1 MTNRGDRLPLAI
13 MNQER
18 WKQIDAILQ
27 RALDLAFPERAVY
40 LEQACAGDTD
50 LLRHI
55 ERLLHQYERA
65 GDGMETPADISS
77 APAETTEILT
87 DERDPM
93 LGRRIGSYQIEREIG
108 RGGMGAVYLAARAD
122 NAFQRRVAIK
132 VIKRG
137 MDTDYILR
145 RFRHERRILATLDH
159 PNIARLLDGGA
170 TESGQ
175 PYFVMEYI
183 EGEPLYPYC
192 DKRRLTVR
200 ERLRLFCDVC
210 TAVEYAHQNH
220 VIHRDIKPAN
230 ILVTSAGTTK
240 LFDFGIAKLLNPELA
255 PETAP
260 ITATAMQMMTVEYA
274 SPEQVAGL
282 YVTYLS
288 DVYSLG
294 VVLYELLTGHRPYRF
309 RNRLVHEMARV
320 VLEETPELPS
330 AALTR
335 TDNLTV
341 VDEHQKPFTV
351 EQVCELRNAT
361 LESLR
366 RQLSGSLDRIVIKA
380 LRREPRER
388 YQSAAALRE
397 DILRY
402 LDGRPVTAPVAYAPI
417 EGGQTMTIASLPA
430 PPANSIAVLP
440 LKFLQV
446 HSEGDTDERFL
457 GLGLTDALI
466 TRLSKVRSII
476 VRPTSSVLP
485 YGNQT
490 DPFAAGTELGVAY
503 ILDGNI
509 RRLGERLR
517 VTVQLLNVADHATNW
532 AEVFDE
538 RSVDVLEIEDSISE
552 KVATSLIPY
561 LTSDELQQ
569 LGKRGTNKPEA
580 YEAYL
585 RGRYHWN
592 TFTEEGFAKAIQ
604 AYEQA
609 IAIDPGFAQ
618 AYAGIAD
625 YYNWL
630 GVYGVLPAQ
639 QCFQNAL
646 QSATRAIELNEEL
659 SDAHAAL
666 AFALHGGNFAWQ
678 AAETHHRRALEL
690 NPHNAVAHVWY
701 SIQLGTQGEFEKAI
715 EHARRGIELDPL
727 TPFNQHNLGW
737 IYYFARRFEDSIRQ
751 YRRTIAAHPLYP
763 LGHYGLSWGLRYV
776 GQYEEAVRAAR
787 RSVELSHDSPFMLL
801 SLAQTLAAAG
811 RRNDA
816 EEVFRQVQ
824 KIIGENPVS
833 PYHLALLY
841 SFLGER
847 EKTLLTLQQASA
859 EQEAWQ
865 VWMGVEPAF
874 DSLRSDA
881 RFIEIMRRTENPL
894 AHKQVALQ
902 PKTHETAKTFAVLP
916 FKYYAVGAE
925 ENTDEKFLTIG
936 LTDALITR
944 LSKVR
949 SIIVR
954 PTSSVLRYND
964 TRVDPF
970 SAGRE
975 LGVGYLLDGNIR
987 RVGERLRVTVQLLN
1001 VADHATNWAQSF
1013 DEKLT
1018 DVLELEDSI
1027 SEKVANSLVPHLTS
1041 DEQQQLAK
1049 RGTNN
1054 AQAHEA
1060 YLRGRYHWYLLTEDS
1075 FAKAILNYNQA
1086 IALDPGYAA
1095 VHAAIAEYY
1104 SWLAIFGV
1112 MPPAECLAAAR
1123 DAGARAVRLD
1133 ETLAEAH
1140 AAFGFALLTH
1150 ESQWRVAKT
1159 HYQRAIELNP
1169 NYAIARVWY
1178 ADQLT
1183 MEGRFAE
1190 ADVEMRRARDLDPL
1204 NSFNAYLREWDL
1216 YQARRYEESIRQAK
1230 ELLSNDPA
1238 YGQAYFCLSWAL
1250 RRIGKFEEALD
1261 AAQKALAID
1270 GTMPLHKATLGAA
1283 YAEAGQVE
1291 AARRI
1296 LAELEELA
1304 TKRYIP
1310 AYHRAFVHLHLNEIE
1325 AALDLLEQSVTDG
1338 DPWIVWFGV
1347 EPQLDSLRG
1356 HPRFLELLRRT
1367 NNPAALTASPLHPSF

>member
-1 MTNRGDRLPLAI
+1 

-18 WKQIDAILQ
+18 WKQIDDIFQAVL
-27 RALDLAFPERAVY
+27 ALAPGERASY
-40 LEQACAGDTD
+40 LEQICAGDSE
-50 LLRHI
+50 LLRHVEKLI
-55 ERLLHQYERA
+55 THYEKA
-65 GDGMETPADISS
+65 DDVMETPANDRNATHTLIE
-77 APAETTEILT
+77 AID
-87 DERDPM
+87 DERDPL
-93 LGRRIGSYQIEREIG
+93 LGRQIGAYQIEREIG
-108 RGGMGAVYLAARAD
+108 RGGMGVVYLATRAD
-122 NAFQRRVAIK
+122 KAFHRRVAIK
-132 VIKRG
+132 IIKRG

-159 PNIARLLDGGA
+159 PNITRLLDGGA
-170 TESGQ
+170 TSSGQ

-183 EGEPLYPYC
+183 EGEPLYSYC
-192 DKRRLTVR
+192 DKRRLSVR
-200 ERLRLFCDVC
+200 ERLRLFCEVC

-230 ILVTSAGTTK
+230 ILVTNTGTPK

-260 ITATAMQMMTVEYA
+260 ITATAMQMMTLEYA
-274 SPEQVAGL
+274 SPEQVQGL

-309 RNRLVHEMARV
+309 RNRLLHEMARV
-320 VLEETPELPS
+320 ILEETPELPS
-330 AALTR
+330 AALSR
-335 TDNLTV
+335 TDNLMIVGENEKSAPT
-341 VDEHQKPFTV
+341 
-351 EQVCELRNAT
+351 EQVGELRNET
-361 LESLR
+361 LEGLR
-366 RQLSGSLDRIVIKA
+366 RQLSGGLDRIVIKA
-380 LRREPRER
+380 LRKETRER

-402 LDGRPVTAPVAYAPI
+402 LDGRPVSAPVTYAPV
-417 EGGQTMTIASLPA
+417 EGGQTMTISSLPA
-430 PPANSIAVLP
+430 PLANSIAVLP
-440 LKFLQV
+440 LKLLQIN
-446 HSEGDTDERFL
+446 SEGDTDERFL
-457 GLGLTDALI
+457 GVGLTDALI
-466 TRLSKVRSII
+466 TRLSKMRNLV
-476 VRPTSSVLP
+476 VRPTSSVLH
-485 YGNQT
+485 YGNHT

-509 RRLGERLR
+509 RRVGERIR
-517 VTVQLLNVADHATNW
+517 VTLQLLNVAEHSTNW

-552 KVATSLIPY
+552 KVITSLIPY
-561 LTSDELQQ
+561 LTGDERRQ

-609 IAIDPGFAQ
+609 IALDPTFAQ

-639 QCFQNAL
+639 ESFQNAI
-646 QSATRAIELNEEL
+646 QTATRAIELNEEL

-678 AAETHHRRALEL
+678 AAETHHLRALEL

-701 SIQLGTQGEFEKAI
+701 SIQLCTQGEFEKSV

-737 IYYFARRFEDSIRQ
+737 VYYFARRFEESIKQ

-763 LGHYGLSWGLRYV
+763 LAHYGLSWGLRYV
-776 GQYEEAVRAAR
+776 GQYDEAVRAAR

-801 SLAQTLAAAG
+801 TLAQTLAAAG
-811 RRNDA
+811 RRQEA
-816 EEVFRQVQ
+816 EEVFTN
-824 KIIGENPVS
+824 ILELTAGNPLS
-833 PYHLALLY
+833 PYHEALFY
-841 SFLGER
+841 SLLGER
-847 EKTLLTLQQASA
+847 EKALARLEIASA
-859 EQEAWQ
+859 KHEAWQ
-865 VWMGVEPAF
+865 VWMGVEPVF
-874 DSLRSDA
+874 DSLRNDS
-881 RFIEIMRRTENPL
+881 RFNEILRRTENPL
-894 AHKQVALQ
+894 ARRPASSQ
-902 PKTHETAKTFAVLP
+902 PKTNETAKTFAVLP

-925 ENTDEKFLTIG
+925 ESTDEKFLTIG

-949 SIIVR
+949 SMIVR
-954 PTSSVLRYND
+954 PTSSVLRFNN
-964 TRVDPF
+964 TKIDPF
-970 SAGRE
+970 AAGKE
-975 LGVGYLLDGNIR
+975 LGVAYILDGNIR
-987 RVGERLRVTVQLLN
+987 RVGERIRVTVQLLN
-1001 VADHATNWAQSF
+1001 VADLSTNWAQSF

-1049 RGTNN
+1049 RGTDNG
-1054 AQAHEA
+1054 QAHEA

-1075 FAKAILNYNQA
+1075 FAKAIWNYNQA

-1104 SWLAIFGV
+1104 SWLAIFGI
-1112 MPPAECLAAAR
+1112 MPPAQCLAAAR
-1123 DAGARAVRLD
+1123 EAGLRAVRLD
-1133 ETLAEAH
+1133 DTLAEAH
-1140 AAFGFALLTH
+1140 AAYGFALLTH
-1150 ESQWRVAKT
+1150 ESQWRVATK

-1204 NSFNAYLREWDL
+1204 NSFNGYLREWDL
-1216 YQARRYEESIRQAK
+1216 YQARRYDESIRQAN
-1230 ELLSNDPA
+1230 EVLTNDPS

-1250 RRIGKFEEALD
+1250 RRVGRYDEALD
-1261 AAQKALAID
+1261 AAQKAIAID
-1270 GTMPLHKATLGAA
+1270 GSMPLLIASLGIA
-1283 YAEAGQVE
+1283 YAETGQVE
-1291 AARRI
+1291 AARRV
-1296 LAELEELA
+1296 LAELNELA
-1304 TKRYIP
+1304 TKRYVP
-1310 AYHRAFVHLHLNEIE
+1310 AYHRAFIHLYLDEIDE
-1325 AALDLLEQSVTDG
+1325 ALDLLEQCIADG
-1338 DPWIVWFGV
+1338 DPWIVWIGV
-1347 EPQLDSLRG
+1347 EPQFDCLRN
-1356 HPRFLELLRRT
+1356 HPRFIALLRQT
-1367 NNPAALTASPLHPSF
+1367 NNPAASQV

>member
-1 MTNRGDRLPLAI
+1 
-13 MNQER
+13 MNQDR
-18 WKQIDAILQ
+18 WKQIDEIFH
-27 RALDLAFPERAVY
+27 RALELAPAERAAY
-40 LEQACAGDTD
+40 LEKSCAGEPD
-50 LLRHI
+50 LLRHVEKLI
-55 ERLLHQYERA
+55 AQYERA
-65 GDGMETPADISS
+65 GDAMETPANIASGQPDL
-77 APAETTEILT
+77 AETVAIEY
-87 DERDPM
+87 ESDPM
-93 LGRRIGSYQIEREIG
+93 LGKRVGAYQIEKEIG
-108 RGGMGAVYLAARAD
+108 RGGMGAVYMATRAD

-137 MDTDYILR
+137 MDTDYILS

-170 TESGQ
+170 TEGGQ

-183 EGEPLYPYC
+183 EGEPIYPYC
-192 DKRRLTVR
+192 DKRRLSLR
-200 ERLRLFCDVC
+200 DRLQLFCEVC

-230 ILVTSAGTTK
+230 ILVTGSGMPK

-255 PETAP
+255 PETSP
-260 ITATAMQMMTVEYA
+260 ITATAMQMMTLEYA

-294 VVLYELLTGHRPYRF
+294 IVLYELLTGHRPYRF
-309 RNRLVHEMARV
+309 RNRLLHEMARV
-320 VLEETPELPS
+320 VLEETPDLPS

-335 TDNLTV
+335 SDNITV
-341 VDEHQKPFTV
+341 VDENQQSFTI
-351 EQVCELRNAT
+351 EQVCELRRET
-361 LESLR
+361 LDSLR
-366 RQLSGSLDRIVIKA
+366 RQLSGSLDRIVMKA
-380 LRREPRER
+380 LRRETGER

-402 LDGRPVTAPVAYAPI
+402 LEGRPVTAPVVYSPS
-417 EGGQTMTIASLPA
+417 ESGQTRTIVSLPP

-440 LKFLQV
+440 LKVLQITAA
-446 HSEGDTDERFL
+446 GDTDERFL
-457 GLGLTDALI
+457 GVGLTDALI
-466 TRLSKVRSII
+466 TRLSKVRSLV
-476 VRPTSSVLP
+476 VRPTSSVLH
-485 YGNQT
+485 YDNQT
-490 DPFAAGTELGVAY
+490 DPFAAGAELGVAY

-509 RRLGERLR
+509 RRVGERLR
-517 VTVQLLNVADHATNW
+517 VTIQLLNVADHSTNW

-561 LTSDELQQ
+561 LTSDERKQ

-604 AYEQA
+604 AYEHA
-609 IAIDPGFAQ
+609 IAIDPSFAQ

-639 QCFQNAL
+639 EGFQNAIKA
-646 QSATRAIELNEEL
+646 ATRAIELNEEL

-666 AFALHGGNFAWQ
+666 AFALHGGNFTWQ
-678 AAETHHRRALEL
+678 EAETHHRRALEL

-701 SIQLGTQGEFEKAI
+701 SIQLCTQGEFEKSI
-715 EHARRGIELDPL
+715 DHARRGIELDPL

-737 IYYFARRFEDSIRQ
+737 VYYFAHRFEESIKQ

-763 LGHYGLSWGLRYV
+763 LAHYGLSWGLRYV
-776 GQYEEAVRAAR
+776 GQYDEALSAAR
-787 RSVELSHDSPFMLL
+787 RSVELSHNSPFMLL
-801 SLAQTLAAAG
+801 SLAQTFAASG
-811 RRNDA
+811 RRQEA
-816 EEVFRQVQ
+816 EATFTKVTDLT
-824 KIIGENPVS
+824 GGNPVT

-841 SFLGER
+841 SFLGDR
-847 EKTLLTLQQASA
+847 EKSLATLERASA
-859 EQEAWQ
+859 EREAWQ

-874 DSLRSDA
+874 DWLHNEA
-881 RFIEIMRRTENPL
+881 RFIEVWRHTENPL
-894 AHKQVALQ
+894 ALRQSAL
-902 PKTHETAKTFAVLP
+902 PTKTGETSKTFAVLP
-916 FKYYAVGAE
+916 FKYYAVGV
-925 ENTDEKFLTIG
+925 ENSTDEKFLTIG

-944 LSKVR
+944 LSKVH
-949 SIIVR
+949 SLIVR
-954 PTSSVLRYND
+954 PTSSVLRYHD
-964 TRVDPF
+964 SKVDPF
-970 SAGRE
+970 KAGRE
-975 LGVGYLLDGNIR
+975 LAVSYVLDGNIR
-987 RVGERLRVTVQLLN
+987 RVGERIRVTVQLLN
-1001 VADHATNWAQSF
+1001 VADLSTSWAQSF
-1013 DEKLT
+1013 DEKVT
-1018 DVLELEDSI
+1018 DVLELEDNI
-1027 SEKVANSLVPHLTS
+1027 SEKVANSLVPQLTS

-1054 AQAHEA
+1054 AEAHEA

-1086 IALDPGYAA
+1086 IALDPNYAA

-1104 SWLAIFGV
+1104 SWLAIFAV

-1123 DAGARAVRLD
+1123 DAGQRAVTLD

-1140 AAFGFALLTH
+1140 AALGFALLTH
-1150 ESQWRVAKT
+1150 ESQWRAAKM

-1178 ADQLT
+1178 ADRLT
-1183 MEGRFAE
+1183 MEGRFTEAE
-1190 ADVEMRRARDLDPL
+1190 VEMRRARELDPL
-1204 NSFNAYLREWDL
+1204 NSFNAYLREWDI
-1216 YQARRYEESIRQAK
+1216 YQARRYEESIRQAN
-1230 ELLSNDPA
+1230 ELLNNDPS

-1250 RRIGKFEEALD
+1250 RRVSRFAEAID
-1261 AAQKALAID
+1261 AAQKAMSID
-1270 GTMPLHKATLGAA
+1270 STMPLHIAALGAA

-1291 AARRI
+1291 AARQI
-1296 LAELEELA
+1296 LSELSELA
-1304 TKRYIP
+1304 TRRYVP
-1310 AYHRAFVHLHLNEIE
+1310 AYHRALVHLGLGEIDM
-1325 AALDLLEQSVTDG
+1325 ALDLLEQTVDDG
-1338 DPWIVWFGV
+1338 DPWTVWLGV
-1347 EPQLDSLRG
+1347 EPQFDGIRQ
-1356 HPRFLELLRRT
+1356 HPRFVELLRRT
-1367 NNPAALTASPLHPSF
+1367 NNPALRE